1 MKVRDVLTLSTRMFK
16 TRPLRTML
24 TILGVSVGIGA
35 VLFLVSLGYGLQQV
49 ILNRISTADSLL
61 TLDVSSGTSELI
73 KLDSAALE
81 KMRAIPNVVEVS
93 PLAILTS
100 QMTVNE
106 LTGGGFLQGVDQSF
120 FRLSGV
126 EAAAGTLF
134 TDPGAYE
141 TVISSAAVQ
150 LFGLTPEDALG
161 KKMIVTIFLP
171 TINEDGQEEAKIIER
186 ADEYTIVGVTAD
198 EAQSYAFVPIKTIED
213 INIPSFDQVKVK
225 VADSG
230 ALEIVRQEVINQ
242 GFFVSALLDTIEQA
256 RKIFKI
262 VQIVLGL
269 FGLVALIV
277 SAIGMFNT
285 MTVTLLE
292 RINEI
297 GIMRAVGVGK
307 ADILKLFISESVI
320 MGFLGGVGG
329 VTIGYLGG
337 TVANLAINILAKNFG
352 GEPLSLFV
360 RPLWFIAII
369 ILFSTVIGFFTGVFP
384 ARRAAKMHPLD
395 ALRYK

>member
-1 MKVRDVLTLSTRMFK
+1 MKVSDVLILSTRMFK

-35 VLFLVSLGYGLQQV
+35 VLFLVSLGYGLQAV

-61 TLDVSSGTSELI
+61 TLDVSAGTSELI
-73 KLDSAALE
+73 RLDAAALE
-81 KMRAIPNVVEVS
+81 KMRTIPNVAEVS
-93 PLAILTS
+93 PLAILTA
-100 QMTVNE
+100 QMTVND
-106 LTGGGFLQGVDQSF
+106 LTGGGFLQGVDQSY
-120 FRLSGV
+120 FRLSGIEPV
-126 EAAAGTLF
+126 AGTLF
-134 TDPGAYE
+134 TDHGAYE

-150 LFGLTPEDALG
+150 LFGLTPDAAIG
-161 KKMIVTIFLP
+161 KKMTMTVFLP
-171 TINEDGQEEAKIIER
+171 IINEEGQEDAEIIDR
-186 ADEYTIVGVTAD
+186 PDEYTIVGVTAD
-198 EAQSYAFVPIKTIED
+198 EAQSYAFVPMKTIEN
-213 INIPSFDQVKVK
+213 INIPSYDQVKVK

-230 ALEIVRQEVINQ
+230 SLESVRQEVINQ

-269 FGLVALIV
+269 FGLVALVV

-307 ADILKLFISESVI
+307 ADILKLFICESVI
-320 MGFLGGVGG
+320 MGLLGGVGG
-329 VTIGYLGG
+329 VSIGYLGG
-337 TVANLAINILAKNFG
+337 TIANTAINLLAKNFG

-360 RPLWFIAII
+360 RPLWFVGII